1 MTTPGELQKLLSSLS
16 DPEIAGR
23 AETTRDIDEQQL
35 IASHDSAI
43 VHAALLRNPSLNPAI
58 RRKLM
63 ESNILPAVEDR
74 SIGLIVD
81 QTRDRLDPQ

>member
-1 MTTPGELQKLLSSLS
+1 MTTPGELQKLLSSLT

-43 VHAALLRNPSLNPAI
+43 VHAALLRNPSLDPVV
-58 RRKLM
+58 RGELM
-63 ESNILPAVEDR
+63 ESNVLSTVDDR
-74 SIGLIVD
+74 SVRLIVD